1 MVTKLSSKGPDII
14 AVGGGVGSCIV
25 DPARY
30 RTFGVG
36 EYANCQATG
45 TREVKSYMLDKPVAP
60 RAIAVAEKGKMT
72 YFGVCSGCHAYS
84 IRLVG
89 PPVNTIQALY
99 QNNAAGLAEYISA
112 PIHKRNDYPEM
123 PPQNY
128 LSEETRRAV
137 AEYMLTITQ

>member
-1 MVTKLSSKGPDII
+1 
-14 AVGGGVGSCIV
+14 
-25 DPARY
+25 
-30 RTFGVG
+30 
-36 EYANCQATG
+36 
-45 TREVKSYMLDKPVAP
+45 
-60 RAIAVAEKGKMT
+60 MT
-72 YFGVCSGCHAYS
+72 YYGVCSGCHAYS

-112 PIHKRNDYPEM
+112 PIHKRDDYPEM

-128 LSEETRRAV
+128 LTEETRMAV